1 MIYLFTALYGEA
13 HIFIR
18 RYHLIKNPENT
29 CFQEFYNEKSDIRL
43 TITGVGEVNAAAA
56 VSSICSLQRPG
67 PGDILLNVGICASI
81 KVCDGIFLCNKLV
94 EQATGKT
101 FYPDMLYRHEF
112 EEAALVTGMLPWS
125 GGRAGMTGTL
135 SWNSEHDGDGL
146 SDSGGT
152 LYDME
157 AAAIYQ
163 AGSYFFGPHQMMF
176 LKIVSDKG
184 MAGAVTPKQVELLM
198 EQNQDRILAY
208 ISRLQMTAHGEG
220 QRGKRLPHEEE
231 ALIERLSND
240 LHCSKAMRD
249 SLRQHI
255 HYLTLAGADYDAVIQ
270 AMYRQKLLPCRDKRE
285 GKRCFEELKRKLF

>member
-1 MIYLFTALYGEA
+1 
-13 HIFIR
+13 
-18 RYHLIKNPENT
+18 
-29 CFQEFYNEKSDIRL
+29 
-43 TITGVGEVNAAAA
+43 
-56 VSSICSLQRPG
+56 
-67 PGDILLNVGICASI
+67 
-81 KVCDGIFLCNKLV
+81 
-94 EQATGKT
+94 
-101 FYPDMLYRHEF
+101 
-112 EEAALVTGMLPWS
+112 
-125 GGRAGMTGTL
+125 MTGTL